1 MMYTFLFTFINPNTG
16 KEDQTEYCA
25 ETDKE
30 AVEGFQDFCSDEGFD
45 TVPDYD
51 MEIIYNHDDADY
63 YGMDYGYP
71 DEYPNKECSTC
82 IYCSQEE
89 KGNSFYCLN
98 QSSRKFGKKMSLVD
112 TKKFCKDQ
120 TEHYEE
126 NNQEVIEGFFCSTK
140 KSDNVEDDCMDCGEP
155 DERTDT
161 MCNTCIFCSYEEE
174 KEGLY
179 CHHQKSENYGKKLS
193 LADAKKFCKDHC
205 PHNYEISLKEALRQT
220 ISPESYND
228 VYYHRILPSGKDAK
242 AYAIIEFSSNEE
254 LERWKDGHVRLFKEY
269 VDLRVSDGEIQVAH
283 TEEQDND

>member
-30 AVEGFQDFCSDEGFD
+30 AIEGFQDFCADEGFG

-51 MEIIYNHDDADY
+51 MEIVYNREDADY
-63 YGMDYGYP
+63 YGMNYGYP
-71 DEYPNKECSTC
+71 DE
-82 IYCSQEE
+82 Q
-89 KGNSFYCLN
+89 
-98 QSSRKFGKKMSLVD
+98 
-112 TKKFCKDQ
+112 KD
-120 TEHYEE
+120 
-126 NNQEVIEGFFCSTK
+126 K
-140 KSDNVEDDCMDCGEP
+140 
-155 DERTDT
+155 
-161 MCNTCIFCSYEEE
+161 MCNTCIFCSYEEK